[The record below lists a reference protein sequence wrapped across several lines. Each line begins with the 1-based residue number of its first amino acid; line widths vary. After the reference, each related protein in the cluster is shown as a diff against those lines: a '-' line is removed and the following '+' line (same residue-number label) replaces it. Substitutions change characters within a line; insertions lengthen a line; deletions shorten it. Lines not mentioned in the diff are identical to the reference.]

1 MTLQKKVNLKRFLK
15 VLNSSNNISAT
26 CMEFGISDGSLHY
39 FLRTRGK
46 KLVKK
51 WKFQVLPVV
60 VNKLKNKQ
68 LPIIDLDA
76 FIQHLNE
83 SKSKV
88 KTAKEFG
95 LSPTSLSTYFN
106 LRNLKIIT
114 EYDLEELDTK

>member
-1 MTLQKKVNLKRFLK
+1 
-15 VLNSSNNISAT
+15 
-26 CMEFGISDGSLHY
+26 MEFGISDGSLHY

-51 WKFQVLPVV
+51 WKFE
-60 VNKLKNKQ
+60 VNPIAAHKLKTKQ
-68 LPIIDLDA
+68 LPTINLDEFID
-76 FIQHLNE
+76 HLNQ

-88 KTAKEFG
+88 KTAKHFG

-114 EYDLEELDTK
+114 EYDLEDIDQ